1 MRPFSE
7 RLRERE
13 GERKE
18 GEPEVGV
25 EEAASPGAD
34 WLPRPGLSKR
44 FIRVGAAGRP
54 ARSPARPRSQSRA
67 PSRAPH
73 VEAPPQPP
81 ELAADKKGRERERE
95 ESAGARGPSA
105 MRRASRDYTKYLRG
119 SEEMGGGPGAPHEGP
134 LHAPPPPAPH
144 QPPAASRSMFVALL
158 GLGLGQVV
166 CSVALFLYFR
176 AQMDPNRIS
185 EDGTH
190 CIYRILRLHENADFQ
205 DTTLESQDAKLI
217 PDSCRRIKQAF
228 QGAVQKELQHIVG
241 SQHIR
246 AEKAMVD
253 GSWLDLAK
261 RSKLEAQPFAHL
273 TINATDIPSG
283 SHKVS
288 LSSWYHDRGWAKIS
302 NMTFSNGKLIVNQ
315 DGFYYLYANIC
326 FRHHETSGDLATEYL
341 QLMVYV
347 TKTSIKIPSSHT
359 LMKGGSTKYWS
370 GNSEFH
376 FYSIN
381 VGGFFKLRSGEEISV
396 EVSNPSLLDPD
407 QDATYFGAFKV
418 RDID

>member
-1 MRPFSE
+1 
-7 RLRERE
+7 
-13 GERKE
+13 
-18 GEPEVGV
+18 
-25 EEAASPGAD
+25 
-34 WLPRPGLSKR
+34 
-44 FIRVGAAGRP
+44 
-54 ARSPARPRSQSRA
+54 
-67 PSRAPH
+67 
-73 VEAPPQPP
+73 
-81 ELAADKKGRERERE
+81 
-95 ESAGARGPSA
+95 
-105 MRRASRDYTKYLRG
+105 MRRASRDYSKYLRG
-119 SEEMGGGPGAPHEGP
+119 PEEAGGGPGAPHDG
-134 LHAPPPPAPH
+134 PPPAPPA
-144 QPPAASRSMFVALL
+144 PPAPPPASRSVAVAFL

-185 EDGTH
+185 EDDTH
-190 CIYRILRLHENADFQ
+190 CINRIFKLHENADLQ
-205 DTTLESQDAKLI
+205 DTTLENQDTKLI
-217 PDSCRRIKQAF
+217 PDSCKSIKQAF
-228 QGAVQKELQHIVG
+228 RAAVQKVRFF
-241 SQHIR
+241 SSP
-246 AEKAMVD
+246 AMME
-253 GSWLDLAK
+253 GSWLEMARRGK
-261 RSKLEAQPFAHL
+261 THTQPFAHL

-315 DGFYYLYANIC
+315 DGFYFLYANIC

-381 VGGFFKLRSGEEISV
+381 VGGFFKLRSGEEISI

-418 RDID
+418 LDID

>member
-1 MRPFSE
+1 
-7 RLRERE
+7 
-13 GERKE
+13 
-18 GEPEVGV
+18 
-25 EEAASPGAD
+25 
-34 WLPRPGLSKR
+34 
-44 FIRVGAAGRP
+44 
-54 ARSPARPRSQSRA
+54 
-67 PSRAPH
+67 
-73 VEAPPQPP
+73 
-81 ELAADKKGRERERE
+81 
-95 ESAGARGPSA
+95 
-105 MRRASRDYTKYLRG
+105 
-119 SEEMGGGPGAPHEGP
+119 
-134 LHAPPPPAPH
+134 
-144 QPPAASRSMFVALL
+144 MFVALL

-176 AQMDPNRIS
+176 AQMYPNRIS
-185 EDGTH
+185 EDSTH
-190 CIYRILRLHENADFQ
+190 CIYRILRLHENADLQ
-205 DTTLESQDAKLI
+205 DTTLENEETKLI
-217 PDSCRRIKQAF
+217 PDSCRRVKQAF

-246 AEKAMVD
+246 AEKATVES
-253 GSWLDLAK
+253 SWFDLAK
-261 RSKLEAQPFAHL
+261 RGKLEVQPFAHL
-273 TINATDIPSG
+273 TINATNMPSG

-302 NMTFSNGKLIVNQ
+302 NMTLSNGKLMVNQ

-326 FRHHETSGDLATEYL
+326 FRHHETSGGLATKYL

-347 TKTSIKIPSSHT
+347 TKTSVKIPSSHT

-370 GNSEFH
+370 GDSEFH

-381 VGGFFKLRSGEEISV
+381 VGGFFKLRSGEEISI

>member
-1 MRPFSE
+1 
-7 RLRERE
+7 
-13 GERKE
+13 
-18 GEPEVGV
+18 
-25 EEAASPGAD
+25 
-34 WLPRPGLSKR
+34 
-44 FIRVGAAGRP
+44 
-54 ARSPARPRSQSRA
+54 
-67 PSRAPH
+67 
-73 VEAPPQPP
+73 
-81 ELAADKKGRERERE
+81 
-95 ESAGARGPSA
+95 
-105 MRRASRDYTKYLRG
+105 MRRASRDYSKYLRG
-119 SEEMGGGPGAPHEGP
+119 SDEMGSCGSGAPHESP
-134 LHAPPPPAPH
+134 LHPAPPAPAAA
-144 QPPAASRSMFVALL
+144 PPSHAASRSMFVALL

-185 EDGTH
+185 EESTH
-190 CIYRILRLHENADFQ
+190 CIYRILRPHENADLQ
-205 DTTLESQDAKLI
+205 DTTLESEDTKLI

-228 QGAVQKELQHIVG
+228 QGAVQKELQHMVG

-246 AEKAMVD
+246 AEKVMMEA
-253 GSWLDLAK
+253 SWLNQRGK
-261 RSKLEAQPFAHL
+261 TETQPFAHL
-273 TINATDIPSG
+273 TINATNIPSG

-302 NMTFSNGKLIVNQ
+302 NMTLRNGKLMVNQ

-370 GNSEFH
+370 GTSEFH

-381 VGGFFKLRSGEEISV
+381 VGGFFKLRSGEEISI

-418 RDID
+418 GDID

>member
-1 MRPFSE
+1 MDLCSFLFRIM
-7 RLRERE
+7 L
-13 GERKE
+13 
-18 GEPEVGV
+18 
-25 EEAASPGAD
+25 
-34 WLPRPGLSKR
+34 LSLCL
-44 FIRVGAAGRP
+44 
-54 ARSPARPRSQSRA
+54 Q
-67 PSRAPH
+67 H
-73 VEAPPQPP
+73 
-81 ELAADKKGRERERE
+81 
-95 ESAGARGPSA
+95 
-105 MRRASRDYTKYLRG
+105 Y
-119 SEEMGGGPGAPHEGP
+119 
-134 LHAPPPPAPH
+134 
-144 QPPAASRSMFVALL
+144 
-158 GLGLGQVV
+158 
-166 CSVALFLYFR
+166 
-176 AQMDPNRIS
+176 
-185 EDGTH
+185 
-190 CIYRILRLHENADFQ
+190 
-205 DTTLESQDAKLI
+205 
-217 PDSCRRIKQAF
+217 
-228 QGAVQKELQHIVG
+228 ELQHIVR

-246 AEKAMVD
+246 AEKPTVE
-253 GSWLDLAK
+253 GSWLDLAR
-261 RSKLEAQPFAHL
+261 RSKPDTQPYAHL

-326 FRHHETSGDLATEYL
+326 FRHHETSGDLDTEYL

-381 VGGFFKLRSGEEISV
+381 VGGFFKLRSGEEISI